1 MEIKLNFK
9 NFDPTEQLKQYVQ
22 DRFQKLEKYIKRS
35 DSSVLQINF
44 SVEKY
49 RQNAEAILQAD
60 DLHLTAQEETEDM
73 YATIDSVLDKLE
85 TQLRKE
91 RDKQK
96 DKKRK
101 GKNSKN
107 PGLAEPYSTTLSSGA
122 RVDVEKVDNY
132 EPKPIDIDEAVA
144 QLETMDAHFLVFFN
158 IANDRVNVIYRRKN
172 GDFGLIDPRM

>member
-1 MEIKLNFK
+1 MEIKSNFK
-9 NFDPTEQLKQYVQ
+9 NFDPTEQLKQYVN

-35 DSSVLQINF
+35 DGAVLQMNL

-49 RQNAEAILQAD
+49 RQIADAILQAD

-85 TQLRKE
+85 TQLKKE

-96 DKKRK
+96 DKRK

-107 PGLAEPYSTTLSSGA
+107 PGLEEPYSATLSSGDTA
-122 RVDVEKVDNY
+122 NVVKVDNY

-144 QLETMDAHFLVFFN
+144 QLETMDTHFLVFFN
-158 IANDRVNVIYRRKN
+158 VANDRVNVIYRRKN

>member
-9 NFDPTEQLKQYVQ
+9 NFDPTEQLKQYVR

-35 DSSVLQINF
+35 DSSVLQLNF

-60 DLHLTAQEETEDM
+60 DIHLSAQEETEDM

-96 DKKRK
+96 DKRK
-101 GKNSKN
+101 GKNFKN
-107 PGLAEPYSTTLSSGA
+107 TNVEESDFASLSSKGSA
-122 RVDVEKVDNY
+122 RVVQTDNF
-132 EPKPIDIDEAVA
+132 EPKPVDIDEAVD
-144 QLETMDAHFLVFFN
+144 QLESLDAHFLVFFN
-158 IANDRVNVIYRRKN
+158 VANDRVNVIYRRKN
-172 GDFGLIDPRM
+172 GDYGLIDPRM

>member
-9 NFDPTEQLKQYVQ
+9 NFEPTEQVKQYVH

-35 DSSVLQINF
+35 DSSVLQINL

-60 DLHLTAQEETEDM
+60 DLHLSAQEETEDM

-96 DKKRK
+96 DKRK
-101 GKNSKN
+101 GKNYRTA
-107 PGLAEPYSTTLSSGA
+107 GLEESFSTTLSSGGTA
-122 RVDVEKVDNY
+122 NVVKVDNF
-132 EPKPIDIDEAVA
+132 EPKPIDVDEAVA
-144 QLETMDAHFLVFFN
+144 QLESLDAHFLVFIN
-158 IANDRVNVIYRRKN
+158 LANDRVNVIYRRKN